1 MLRNASIS
9 LASLAV
15 LAMLAASPSI
25 AADAEKAPAA
35 EAAAAATPAPAP
47 KVMPGKTRLSAPRIP
62 PLPESAWNEEQAK
75 EIGPF
80 KKGAMLFGTTLRAF
94 NVMDT
99 LAQHEAARKKFNV
112 WANHVMGDTST
123 LPPREREIL
132 ILRIGWLCQ
141 SEYEWGQH
149 SVIGK
154 AVGLTDEEIARIKL
168 GPKAKGWAPFDA
180 TLLRAADELRKDA
193 FVSDA
198 TWAAL
203 AKRYN
208 TQQLMDVVFTVG
220 QYNLVSMALNSFG
233 VQLDEGVKGF

>member
-1 MLRNASIS
+1 MLNLFS
-9 LASLAV
+9 ASLGAA
-15 LAMLAASPSI
+15 AMLGLLLAGPATAQSPEKASPPVV
-25 AADAEKAPAA
+25 AAQAAVAPH
-35 EAAAAATPAPAP
+35 
-47 KVMPGKTRLSAPRIP
+47 VMPGKTRLSAPRIP
-62 PLPESAWNEEQAK
+62 PLPESAWNEVQAK

-80 KKGAMLFGTTLRAF
+80 KNGAMLFGTTLKAF

-99 LAQHEAARKKFNV
+99 LAQHEEARQKFNV
-112 WANHVMGDTST
+112 WANYVMGKTAT

-132 ILRIGWLCQ
+132 ILRTGWLCQ
-141 SEYEWGQH
+141 AEYEWGQH
-149 SVIGK
+149 VVIGK

-168 GPKAKGWAPFDA
+168 GPDAPGWDPFDA

-198 TWAAL
+198 TWGAL